1 MRIIEREPHAI
12 FNVHNKRFEFENDE
26 WLFKATGTISHAIE
40 TYDEVFD
47 RNGNPIREML
57 IDKKIITETKEFSRD
72 FKKGIVQINYDFH
85 LLPFGRAWTVE
96 DFDHLLDI
104 LENTFNYQF
113 DIIHIDNIKYG
124 DWFNETP
131 LDNPESNEG
140 KEICSLGYSR
150 VLSNITQMIPL
161 NEYKNNYKKALIK
174 FPEYK
179 EIIERIFQLNL
190 KLY

>member
-57 IDKKIITETKEFSRD
+57 IDEEIITETKEFSRD
-72 FKKGIVQINYDFH
+72 LRKGIVQINHDFH
-85 LLPFGRAWTVE
+85 LLPYGSPWTVD
-96 DFDHLLDI
+96 DFDHLFDI
-104 LENTFNYQF
+104 LVNTFNYKF
-113 DIIHIDNIKYG
+113 YIIHIDSIKYG
-124 DWFNETP
+124 GWF
-131 LDNPESNEG
+131 DKG
-140 KEICSLGYSR
+140 KEICRLGYSR
-150 VLSNITQMIPL
+150 ALCNSTPIISL
-161 NEYKNNYKKALIK
+161 KEYKSNYKKALIK

-179 EIIERIFQLNL
+179 DAIERLFQLNS